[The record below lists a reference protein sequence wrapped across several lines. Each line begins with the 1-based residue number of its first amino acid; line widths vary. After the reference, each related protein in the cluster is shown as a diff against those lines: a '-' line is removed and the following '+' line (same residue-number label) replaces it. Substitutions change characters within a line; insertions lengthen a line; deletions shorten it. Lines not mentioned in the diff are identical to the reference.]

1 MAREWHKHVGKIYV
15 VSSKLEEEKEVSRLE
30 AAWIFQS
37 VNFHLGPEI
46 LSQFNPAI

>member
-1 MAREWHKHVGKIYV
+1 MASEWYKCVGKIYV
-15 VSSKLEEEKEVSRLE
+15 VSSKLKEEKEVSRLE

-37 VNFHLGPEI
+37 ASFHLSPEI

>member
-1 MAREWHKHVGKIYV
+1 MAKEWYKCVGKIYV
-15 VSSKLEEEKEVSRLE
+15 ASCKLKEEKEVSRLE

-37 VNFHLGPEI
+37 VNFYLGPEI

>member
-1 MAREWHKHVGKIYV
+1 MAWEWYKHVGKIYV

-30 AAWIFQS
+30 AAWIFQLD
-37 VNFHLGPEI
+37 FHLGPEI